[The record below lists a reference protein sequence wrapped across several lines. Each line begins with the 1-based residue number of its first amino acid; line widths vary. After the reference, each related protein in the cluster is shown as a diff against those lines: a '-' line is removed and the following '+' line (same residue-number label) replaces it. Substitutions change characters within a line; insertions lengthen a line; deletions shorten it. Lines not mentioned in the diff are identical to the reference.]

1 MLFHGCCSLVS
12 RWRLTTNKKELE
24 ENTLESENTIESLKE
39 VIWTRTELEE
49 KRLDDKDTI
58 ESLKEEI

>member
-1 MLFHGCCSLVS
+1 MEEI
-12 RWRLTTNKKELE
+12 WTKEQLE
-24 ENTLESENTIESLKE
+24 EKTLESENTIEILKE

-49 KRLDDKDTI
+49 KRLDDNHTI